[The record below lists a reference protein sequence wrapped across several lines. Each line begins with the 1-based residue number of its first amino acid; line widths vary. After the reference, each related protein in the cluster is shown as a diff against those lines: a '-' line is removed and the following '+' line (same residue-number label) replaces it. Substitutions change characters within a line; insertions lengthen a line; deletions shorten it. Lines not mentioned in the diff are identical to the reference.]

1 MRNKDEIISGNRK
14 QVVIDK
20 NEYLRREKEER
31 RKENIAIIRGQAEA
45 AWKKSDA
52 RRRTRSRTGILGLNF
67 GKSVRFG

>member
-52 RRRTRSRTGILGLNF
+52 RRRTSRRTGILGLNF